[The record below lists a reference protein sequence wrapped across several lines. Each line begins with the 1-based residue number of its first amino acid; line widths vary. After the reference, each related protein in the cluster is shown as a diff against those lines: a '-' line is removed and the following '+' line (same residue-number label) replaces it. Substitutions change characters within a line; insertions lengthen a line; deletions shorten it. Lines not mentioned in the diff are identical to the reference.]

1 MIHQCSEIKITEE
14 NMKKKGIRF
23 LSTVIAGIVTATSVP
38 WGMTGVFAET
48 ANEAETSEIGGS
60 VIAVED
66 EPLLGGFEEMPSEV
80 TTALQGPVNV
90 TVTTTLTEVVTT
102 AAETTFVT
110 TETSPAL
117 TTKPQASARIT
128 EDGYKYYITG
138 GFVVIEGY
146 EGESSELVIPSEIDG
161 KPVREIGYSAFSG
174 HEDIKSVQIPESVE
188 RIGHNAFS
196 GCKGITSISVPDTVA
211 SLGDGAF
218 SDCAS
223 LAEVKLP
230 HGLARIEDDTFSDC
244 KELKNISIPESTER
258 LGKRVFS
265 GCESLSAIT
274 ITENIST
281 IGDMAFYGCT
291 SLDEI
296 IVPDTVSSL
305 GFAVFADCTGLK
317 NAVLPKGITALKS
330 GNGFGMFTGCE
341 LLESVTLPEELKSIG
356 YSAFKGCTSLK
367 GISLPETV
375 TSVDHDAFSD
385 CTSLETIIIP
395 AGVTVI
401 TDSLLKNC
409 TALAT
414 VSIPENVSSIGE
426 SSFENCASL
435 SLVTIPDSVVSL
447 GNMAFSGCTSLTE
460 ITVPEKVTELG
471 YGAFSGCTSLVKA
484 VLSDGITQLKSEK
497 KNGTFKNCSALADV
511 KLPSGLVYIGEDSFR
526 GCVMLK
532 NIDIPEGLTVL
543 EAGAFAEDEKLG
555 TIQIP
560 DGVVQIG
567 DEAFSGCKSLSKA
580 ELPAKL
586 EIIGDKAF
594 SGCSVLSDIGD
605 KAEHF
610 KFYEYTFDGCRML
623 SDPRATVFE
632 VSETSFDAN
641 TLNGTV
647 GGIVNFT
654 MRYNLNDWISEDA
667 GECTFQWNL
676 PDGLLMIESSVLSD
690 DSNTIKIGNNS
701 NIAVAAN
708 TSGVIR
714 FTARI
719 QSYNEEGYD
728 IRPKISFKSHEFNW
742 TQKLPDLNVKAPEI
756 TIGAPTITGSETV
769 DVYGISK
776 PGQAVTVY
784 VDGEKAADAEA
795 NAYTGRYNA
804 KITLPEAVSGNN
816 YEIYAVCGDKS
827 SEKVIITYSLTD
839 PTIDKVEINYCT
851 HAPTDTNPYD
861 AEMDITSTFTEG
873 KRPLVYF
880 YPAGGMNFKIHAE
893 NSEQIIAMK
902 ITSTKGTEKKSLR
915 AVYNKEKDVWE
926 TPVNSF
932 FDPSNRNYVPGSL
945 NVSMIKKTP
954 DIIDY
959 AVGDETVIKN
969 NVLDNEILK
978 NLSITP
984 VEKNDNAAMYEI
996 KGSDGKNYDVD
1007 CKVFTYQAPSIN
1019 LSGKTV
1025 KPADIA
1031 KNPSAYGFKKSGKTV
1046 VQNGVTYDLY
1056 TKDSGDVKSTKDDDF
1071 IAASM
1076 KKLDKA
1082 NEIYDNVIGGKYV
1095 ASAVANVVVPKNGS
1109 DEDSNPGSVII
1120 QTMVENKVQDDI
1132 KTVRNWYVSEFENR
1146 KMEPTDHGKFTQI
1159 KKSNKAV
1166 EVLDKVDKVSQYT
1179 GYVVDAYKAYT
1190 THEQRVAA
1198 ANGSA
1203 RLNRLADS
1211 YFAIDMIVNSGKIA
1225 SDFIPGGGIYLGP
1238 MLSGLSESLDN
1249 YYDALNKEFSML
1261 DEIDAEMG
1269 WDDEY
1274 YDESGSVN
1282 MVIDPSGFVYEG
1294 SESNRIDG
1302 AKMTCYK
1309 LNDKTNEWEI
1319 WNAEDY
1325 DQINPQYTKAGGKY
1339 SWDVPEGH
1347 YYVTCEMEGYET
1359 IQSEGFT
1366 VSPPKLDLNF
1376 NLISTENPNVS
1387 DTVLTDGSIELTF
1400 SNYVKIDTVN
1410 NDSVHVDGTKN
1421 PYEIIPVKDSETD
1434 EVAKK
1439 FVIKGNFTDT
1449 LELTITVD
1457 DTVMGY
1463 NDLPVGAFST
1473 KIENTGIIPVPAAVT
1488 NLVYNGMELT
1498 GVPDGSGY
1506 TGSGGTARNAG
1517 KYTAVLKLNEGL
1529 KWLGGSAEDAEI
1541 EWSIAEAE
1549 LSDVSVKQKAPLTY
1563 TGSEL
1568 TAEVETTGQTVDD
1581 SKISFEYSTEKD
1593 GEYSNKVPAFV
1604 QAGEYTVYYKAMAKN
1619 HVEVTGTFK
1628 VTVKKPVVTTVVTTT
1643 TTKATTTTMSKS
1655 TTVTTKA
1662 TTVTTTTAKPTTV
1675 TTKATTVTTTTTAKP
1690 TTVITKATTVTTTT
1704 TSKPTTVTTKAT
1716 TVTTTTTSK
1725 PTTVTAKATTVTT
1738 TTTSKPTTVTT
1749 KATTV
1754 TTTTTS
1760 KPTTVTTKATTVTT
1774 TTTAKPT
1781 TVTTKATTITTTTTA
1796 KPTTVTTKA
1805 TTVST
1810 ALSTTT
1816 SVSATTVT
1824 TTTPSV
1830 TTPQV
1835 TFVSGDANHDG
1846 KLDVRDAV
1854 FIVKKL
1860 AEEQRRVL
1868 PKNADFNGDGKV
1880 DVRDAAAIARFLAKK
1895 H

>member
-1 MIHQCSEIKITEE
+1 MQKQQ
-14 NMKKKGIRF
+14 MG
-23 LSTVIAGIVTATSVP
+23 
-38 WGMTGVFAET
+38 
-48 ANEAETSEIGGS
+48 AETSEIGGS

-80 TTALQGPVNV
+80 TTALQGPVDV
-90 TVTTTLTEVVTT
+90 TVTTTLTEAVTT

-218 SDCAS
+218 SGCTS

-230 HGLARIEDDTFSDC
+230 QGLARIKDDTFSDC
-244 KELKNISIPESTER
+244 KALKNISIPESTER

-274 ITENIST
+274 ITENITT

-317 NAVLPKGITALKS
+317 SAVLPREITALKS

-356 YSAFKGCTSLK
+356 YSAFKGCT
-367 GISLPETV
+367 
-375 TSVDHDAFSD
+375 A
-385 CTSLETIIIP
+385 
-395 AGVTVI
+395 
-401 TDSLLKNC
+401 
-409 TALAT
+409 
-414 VSIPENVSSIGE
+414 
-426 SSFENCASL
+426 
-435 SLVTIPDSVVSL
+435 
-447 GNMAFSGCTSLTE
+447 
-460 ITVPEKVTELG
+460 
-471 YGAFSGCTSLVKA
+471 LVKA
-484 VLSDGITQLKSEK
+484 VLPDGITQLKSEK

-567 DEAFSGCKSLSKA
+567 DEAFSGCKSLSK
-580 ELPAKL
+580 
-586 EIIGDKAF
+586 
-594 SGCSVLSDIGD
+594 
-605 KAEHF
+605 
-610 KFYEYTFDGCRML
+610 
-623 SDPRATVFE
+623 
-632 VSETSFDAN
+632 
-641 TLNGTV
+641 
-647 GGIVNFT
+647 
-654 MRYNLNDWISEDA
+654 
-667 GECTFQWNL
+667 
-676 PDGLLMIESSVLSD
+676 
-690 DSNTIKIGNNS
+690 
-701 NIAVAAN
+701 
-708 TSGVIR
+708 
-714 FTARI
+714 
-719 QSYNEEGYD
+719 
-728 IRPKISFKSHEFNW
+728 
-742 TQKLPDLNVKAPEI
+742 
-756 TIGAPTITGSETV
+756 
-769 DVYGISK
+769 
-776 PGQAVTVY
+776 
-784 VDGEKAADAEA
+784 
-795 NAYTGRYNA
+795 
-804 KITLPEAVSGNN
+804 

-880 YPAGGMNFKIHAE
+880 YPVGGMNFKIHAE

-978 NLSITP
+978 DLSITP

-1056 TKDSGDVKSTKDDDF
+1056 TKDSGDVKSTKDDDL

-1109 DEDSNPGSVII
+1109 DEDSDPGSVII

-1132 KTVRNWYVSEFENR
+1132 KTVRNWYVSEFENK

-1166 EVLDKVDKVSQYT
+1166 DVLDKVDKVSQYT

-1198 ANGSA
+1198 ANGSV
-1203 RLNRLADS
+1203 RLSRLADS

-1269 WDDEY
+1269 WDDDY

-1294 SESNRIDG
+1294 IESNRIDG

-1325 DQINPQYTKAGGKY
+1325 DQVNPQYTKAGGKY

-1347 YYVTCEMEGYET
+1347 YYVMCEMEGYET

-1439 FVIKGNFTDT
+1439 FIIKGNFTDT

-1506 TGSGGTARNAG
+1506 TVSGGATRDAG

-1541 EWSIAEAE
+1541 DWSIAEAE

-1568 TAEVETTGQTVDD
+1568 TAEVETTGQTVDG

-1619 HVEVTGTFK
+1619 HVEVTGTFT
-1628 VTVKKPVVTTVVTTT
+1628 VTVKKPIVTTVVTT
-1643 TTKATTTTMSKS
+1643 TTKATTTTTSKK
-1655 TTVTTKA
+1655 TTS
-1662 TTVTTTTAKPTTV
+1662 

-1690 TTVITKATTVTTTT
+1690 TTVTT
-1704 TSKPTTVTTKAT
+1704 
-1716 TVTTTTTSK
+1716 
-1725 PTTVTAKATTVTT
+1725 KATTVTT

-1774 TTTAKPT
+1774 TTTSKPT
-1781 TVTTKATTITTTTTA
+1781 TSTTKATTVTTTTTS

-1835 TFVSGDANHDG
+1835 TFVSGDENLDG
-1846 KLDVRDAV
+1846 KVDVRDAV

-1868 PKNADFNGDGKV
+1868 PKNADFNGD
-1880 DVRDAAAIARFLAKK
+1880 
-1895 H
+1895 